1 MEVPMPWK
9 TQSAK
14 EQRIELV
21 TLACKPGANI
31 SELARRFGVSRKT
44 VYKWLKRDDMDDRSR
59 RPKNSAKRVPPQQG
73 AIQSRPQSPIRDNPM
88 TPPYLDMLLDTV
100 RRPQER
106 LLRTMDGLSLAQL
119 NALPVAASTP
129 TIKSIGWLVWH
140 TAREQDLQI
149 AALAGTEALWT
160 RDGWNRRFAFYL
172 PDDTEDWRH
181 TPAEAAQVI
190 IRDVALLRDYLA
202 AATQAVIDYLQ
213 QLPPDAL
220 PDIIDRHWDP
230 PVSRAVRLI
239 SIIDDAA
246 MHSGQAV
253 YVRRLLG
260 LTD

>member
-1 MEVPMPWK
+1 
-9 TQSAK
+9 
-14 EQRIELV
+14 
-21 TLACKPGANI
+21 
-31 SELARRFGVSRKT
+31 
-44 VYKWLKRDDMDDRSR
+44 
-59 RPKNSAKRVPPQQG
+59 
-73 AIQSRPQSPIRDNPM
+73 M
-88 TPPYLDMLLDTV
+88 TPPYLDMLLDAV

-119 NALPVAASTP
+119 NALPVAASAP

-160 RDGWNRRFAFYL
+160 RDGWNRRFAFDL

-181 TPAEAAQVI
+181 IPAEAAQVI
-190 IRDVALLRDYLA
+190 IRDAALLRDYLA

-220 PDIIDRHWDP
+220 PDIIDQRWNP

>member
-1 MEVPMPWK
+1 MPWK

-21 TLACKPGANI
+21 TLARKPGANI

-59 RPKNSAKRVPPQQG
+59 RPKNNTKRVPPQQG

-88 TPPYLDMLLDTV
+88 IPPYLDMLLDAV

-119 NALPVAASTP
+119 NALPVAASAP

-160 RDGWNRRFAFYL
+160 RDGWNRRFAFDL

-190 IRDVALLRDYLA
+190 IRDAALLRDYLA

-220 PDIIDRHWDP
+220 PDIIDRRWNP